1 VYGLA
6 HYDSAYCYDDFVI
19 RTLWNGGIGDSILV
33 FRRLNRTNVEMINVV
48 VRDTPD
54 YVPKLDWQFFFGTKG
69 KYMFTDAGS
78 GPDPRGLAVYDLA
91 LRDTVF
97 TSSYFSPAVLDSTL
111 SVSFWV
117 MAPGKPT
124 IETCPQMKEWAE
136 YGLSAAFLERIV
148 LHLPDCKLVRTGEIR
163 CSSIQ

>member
-1 VYGLA
+1 
-6 HYDSAYCYDDFVI
+6 
-19 RTLWNGGIGDSILV
+19 
-33 FRRLNRTNVEMINVV
+33 
-48 VRDTPD
+48 
-54 YVPKLDWQFFFGTKG
+54 
-69 KYMFTDAGS
+69 MFTDAGS

-97 TSSYFSPAVLDSTL
+97 TSSYFSPAVLDSAL

-124 IETCPQMKEWAE
+124 IETCPQMKKWAE
-136 YGLSAAFLERIV
+136 YGLGAAFLERII
-148 LHLPDCKLVRTGEIR
+148 LHLPDRKIVRTGEIR